1 MTARPIRRNAQT
13 PDRNGKIFYTS
24 TTSLSHISKDTG
36 IIWRSLLAGFIVALG
51 GGLVGE
57 AIFGTI
63 LAPKKEDVIIFLLL
77 YLCAVV
83 VFCTGLILSKGT
95 GDKVSAERE
104 EKPGPEKSP
113 ENNE

>member
-1 MTARPIRRNAQT
+1 MR
-13 PDRNGKIFYTS
+13 
-24 TTSLSHISKDTG
+24 KDAG
-36 IIWRSLLAGFIVALG
+36 IVWRSLLAGFIVALG

-104 EKPGPEKSP
+104 ERPESGRGCFEKIF
-113 ENNE
+113 

>member
-1 MTARPIRRNAQT
+1 MRFATHYEKRHRYYLA
-13 PDRNGKIFYTS
+13 
-24 TTSLSHISKDTG
+24 LSSG
-36 IIWRSLLAGFIVALG
+36 RLYCCLR

>member
-1 MTARPIRRNAQT
+1 MR
-13 PDRNGKIFYTS
+13 
-24 TTSLSHISKDTG
+24 KDTG

-63 LAPKKEDVIIFLLL
+63 LAPKKEDVIIFHLL